1 MAITRSRVQR
11 ASTRAS
17 TVAAIRLSVR
27 YGSFIPFTKSK
38 RPSARDR
45 VAKSLLTK
53 GLETKGI
60 RPMQPLALQGSLS
73 LGRAVLS
80 RDASP
85 VPTDGDASLEPDLE
99 GNDETVAGGH
109 RRPEATVDGVAIAPR
124 RGIESV
130 HIEQHSLGHGG
141 VPPTPQLPRAVEPS
155 VQTRQQIHR
164 EDRQREAP
172 LGPERRP
179 PIELYIQRWLP
190 RPCAGVSCR
199 NLA

>member
-38 RPSARDR
+38 RPSARNR

-80 RDASP
+80 WDASP
-85 VPTDGDASLEPDLE
+85 VRTDGDASLEPDLE
-99 GNDETVAGGH
+99 GDDETVAGGR
-109 RRPEATVDGVAIAPR
+109 RRPEATVDGVAIAPS
-124 RGIESV
+124 RGIESPHV
-130 HIEQHSLGHGG
+130 EQHPIGAGG
-141 VPPTPQLPRAVEPS
+141 VPPTPKLPRAVQQS
-155 VQTRQQIHR
+155 VHAGQQLQR
-164 EDRQREAP
+164 EDRHGEAP
-172 LGPERRP
+172 LGPKRRP
-179 PIELYIQRWLP
+179 PIDLH
-190 RPCAGVSCR
+190 
-199 NLA
+199 